1 MFKMVVI
8 ICLIPIALALAA
20 RWWFGVR
27 VLALEGGRACRCD
40 LKRWLPSP
48 GDEAIVHRADQTAR
62 DFGRELRTKALAA
75 WREQNPKAA
84 ASRENTRRFGL
95 AVPPLSGV
103 VAVFALLVGKIP
115 VMGAIAI
122 PVGATAIAALM
133 GILTLPPELA
143 AIHRAARKVRED
155 RNFPSR
161 DDEDAVI
168 RCATAHAWDAALPP
182 ILRWLQR

>member
-62 DFGRELRTKALAA
+62 DFG
-75 WREQNPKAA
+75 
-84 ASRENTRRFGL
+84 
-95 AVPPLSGV
+95 
-103 VAVFALLVGKIP
+103 
-115 VMGAIAI
+115 
-122 PVGATAIAALM
+122 
-133 GILTLPPELA
+133 PE
-143 AIHRAARKVRED
+143 
-155 RNFPSR
+155 
-161 DDEDAVI
+161 
-168 RCATAHAWDAALPP
+168 
-182 ILRWLQR
+182 